1 MGRHGM
7 SYCLLCN
14 PFGNGSSGTDGTEA
28 IGKYY
33 LPDYPGEDQ
42 HSTGWH
48 GVCEICADMVE
59 NQGFAVEPLPGH
71 EDHDFFQPEPSPDME
86 DACDSHDW
94 HKESLVTES
103 EGYDIVRC
111 TACDI
116 FGKRHGLGSESVEVV
131 GWERP

>member
-1 MGRHGM
+1 M

-14 PFGNGSSGTDGTEA
+14 PFDNGSSGSEGTEA

-33 LPDYPGEDQ
+33 LPNIRGQDQ
-42 HSTGWH
+42 HTTGWH
-48 GVCEICADMVE
+48 GVCEWCAKMVE
-59 NQGFAVEPLPGH
+59 GQGYVVEPLPGS
-71 EDHDFFQPEPSPDME
+71 EDHQFFQSDDDVDLK

-111 TACDI
+111 TVCEI
-116 FGKRHGLGSESVEVV
+116 YGKRHGLGSDSVEVF